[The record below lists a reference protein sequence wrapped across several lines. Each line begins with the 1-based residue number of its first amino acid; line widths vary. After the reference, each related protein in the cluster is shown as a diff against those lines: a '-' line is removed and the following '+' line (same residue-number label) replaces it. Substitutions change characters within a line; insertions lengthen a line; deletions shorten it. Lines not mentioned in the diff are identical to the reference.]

1 MIEIKRYDATRDRD
15 RWDELVGRSSQ
26 GTLLHYRAYMDYH
39 SDRFADCSLM
49 ALESDRPV
57 ALLPACLIDG
67 ELFSH
72 AGLTYGGWLTE
83 ARHVTGNTMLDI
95 IEAMCRWMEAE
106 GINALHYK
114 AVPHIYH
121 RAPAQ
126 DDLYALWRHGATV
139 EAMNLSAAVDVRAG
153 ERPPFNRGSVSSVH
167 HARRAGVTVNRC
179 DDWAA
184 FWQILNELLDE
195 RYNARPVHSLDEITR
210 LAAAFPHQI
219 TLLTA
224 TAPDGEMLGGT
235 VLYLSPTVAHCQYIA
250 TSERGRQLRV
260 LPLVMSEAYNM
271 ARSRG
276 CRYLDYGTSNERG
289 GTVLNASLLDQKARL
304 GGRGVAYTTYRLS
317 LTASPRPS

>member
-1 MIEIKRYDATRDRD
+1 MNTHSVEISRYNAARDRD
-15 RWDELVGRSSQ
+15 RWDELVSRSTQ

-49 ALESDRPV
+49 ALDGDRLV
-57 ALLPACLIDG
+57 AVLPACIING

-72 AGLTYGGWLTE
+72 AGLTYGGWLTD

-95 IEAMCRWMEAE
+95 IEAMCRWMAGE
-106 GINALHYK
+106 GINTLHYK

-126 DDLYALWRHGATV
+126 DDLYALWRHRATV
-139 EAMNLSAAVDVRAG
+139 EAMNLSATVDVRAG
-153 ERPPFNRGSVSSVH
+153 EQPPFNRGSVSSVH
-167 HARRAGVTVNRC
+167 HARRAGVTVNRS

-184 FWQILNELLDE
+184 FWQILNDLLDE
-195 RYNARPVHSLDEITR
+195 RYGARPVHSLDEIIR
-210 LAAAFPHQI
+210 LAADFPEDI
-219 TLLTA
+219 MLLTA

-250 TSERGRQLRV
+250 TTGRGRQLRV
-260 LPLVMSEAYNM
+260 LPLVMSEAYEV

-304 GGRGVAYTTYRLS
+304 GGRGVAYTTLRL
-317 LTASPRPS
+317 TI